1 MYEDIVATLVP
12 AFAIRLAEA
21 AAAVH
26 ETFPIRA
33 PILWRMPQDY
43 TGRGPPAA
51 QLRQVVDQ
59 VTRGVLGSDPRIEFD
74 ETGPMLNGASVT
86 GWMRDR
92 THPAKVRFLGREEK
106 GLELIRL
113 GGEQV
118 PQAYVWS
125 DYILFKLRQSVLGA

>member
-12 AFAIRLAEA
+12 AFALRLAEA

-59 VTRGVLGSDPRIEFD
+59 VTRGVLGSDPLIEFD

-92 THPAKVRFLGREEK
+92 THPAKVRVSRSRVREDA
-106 GLELIRL
+106 
-113 GGEQV
+113 
-118 PQAYVWS
+118 PS
-125 DYILFKLRQSVLGA
+125 